1 MILKPP
7 PPKKGPNN
15 PTTPK
20 IQAQII
26 YFQSVCVGG
35 GGEIRQSDYTTCLTL
50 WYILKYRYFYY
61 KSGIKFNRDL
71 CEEIRKT
78 S

>member
-7 PPKKGPNN
+7 PKKGPKN

-35 GGEIRQSDYTTCLTL
+35 GGIRQSDYTTCLTL
-50 WYILKYRYFYY
+50 WYILKYRYFYL
-61 KSGIKFNRDL
+61 SGIKFNRDL